1 MKMRRLIRLVVGA
14 ATLFAAAAAAWL
26 YSLPPPSH
34 GATVPPLA
42 PPEADA
48 LLEALRPAKREHPVI
63 AIVGINGGTEMT
75 DYLMPLG
82 ILRRARVADVWALAV
97 ESAPVALYP
106 AELKIE
112 PQATLAE
119 FDARFP
125 EGADY
130 VIVPAMS
137 RDDDPTV
144 LNWLRQ
150 QAKNRAVI
158 IGVCAGAKV
167 VAASGLLDGKQA
179 TTHWYYLK
187 EMLTK
192 HPTIQYVPN
201 RRIVVDQGVATTTG
215 ISASMP
221 LSLTLIEAIAGRL
234 KAEEVARD
242 LGLARWDARHDSA
255 AFRFTRPFAL
265 AAIRNTLAFWQ
276 RENLGI
282 ELTSGIDEVSLALC
296 ADAWSRTYRS
306 RVQTFAASATAV
318 ESRNGLRLLPEQI
331 TANWSP
337 STRLPPLAQPPA
349 ISLDECLRQ
358 IASRFGPRTAYLV
371 AMQLE
376 YPAHAIWQD

>member
-1 MKMRRLIRLVVGA
+1 MKMRRLIWIVAGA
-14 ATLFAAAAAAWL
+14 ATLFAVGAAGWL
-26 YSLPPPSH
+26 YSLSLPSRRSPL
-34 GATVPPLA
+34 PPLA
-42 PPEADA
+42 QTETDA
-48 LLEALRPAKREHPVI
+48 MLEALRPPKRERPLI
-63 AIVGINGGTEMT
+63 AIVGMNRGTEMT

-82 ILRRARVADVWALAV
+82 ILRRAGVADVRALAV
-97 ESAPVALYP
+97 EPEPISLYP
-106 AELKIE
+106 AALKIE

-119 FDARFP
+119 FDAQFP

-137 RDDDPTV
+137 RDDDPAV

-150 QAKNRAVI
+150 QAKNRAMIV
-158 IGVCAGAKV
+158 GVCAGAKV

-179 TTHWYYLK
+179 TTHWYYLE

-221 LSLTLIEAIAGRL
+221 LSLTLIEAVAGRI

-242 LGLARWDARHDSA
+242 LGLARWDAGHDSA

-265 AAIRNTLAFWQ
+265 AVIRNTLAFWQ

-282 ELTSGIDEVSLALC
+282 ELTSGMDEVSLALC

-306 RVQTFAASATAV
+306 RVLTFSATAV
-318 ESRNGLRLLPEQI
+318 ESRNGLRLLPAQ
-331 TANWSP
+331 TAAYSSP
-337 STRLPPLAQPPA
+337 SIRLPTLTEPPA
-349 ISLDECLRQ
+349 VALDECLRQ

-371 AMQLE
+371 AIQLE